1 MEPKPLPLTKDL
13 QQLIAASRGLWS
25 LDAAGLT
32 RSQTAIPALL
42 HGEAYV
48 TETPR
53 TRVLLLSGLS
63 GEKADTALALDA
75 LKIYLDGGETL
86 TDKLALSAVPC
97 ANPDGMT
104 QGVAPENG
112 AGGRPAEN
120 YPPIVGFFND
130 RRNPEQRYLWR
141 WIGLQAPD
149 LILEVQVGEAVSWV
163 SSASATLLLPTIEAT
178 RMEETAGSLLA
189 ALGSHMANGLGA
201 VPGLRLTAPAA
212 ALREELGRLWSVLQQ
227 TPGLRTSP
235 ARRELYNRST
245 RTPLGITRLLATIY
259 GHSLEPVVY
268 TQGMSL
274 SARLRLARLDPTYAD
289 PSAAIADIVA
299 PYVDGSKP
307 WFEGEPGTPALA
319 GLIWAMQLADSTR
332 ERRYADLVV
341 QMADH
346 YQPGADG
353 GAPPPSDADFRTE
366 DMFMNGAMLGRAF
379 RLTGETRY
387 LDLLTRFLLAA
398 RTQQDGG
405 LFWHARSTPW
415 LWGRGNGF
423 AALGYAETLT
433 YLPEDHPDRG
443 RLIDQHVRHLAAL
456 RSRQHAS
463 GMYPQ
468 VLDTPGSYLEL
479 TVTCMTGYAMA
490 RALRRGWLDESYQ
503 DSVERAWR
511 GVTERIDDAGGL
523 VDCCTDTGAQ
533 DSLQAYL
540 DRPAVFGRDNRGG
553 SMAMWFALEMEQL
566 RRSPGK

>member
-1 MEPKPLPLTKDL
+1 MESKPSPIMKDL
-13 QQLIAASRGLWS
+13 RPLIAASDGLWS
-25 LDAAGLT
+25 LDAVGLT

-75 LKIYLDGGETL
+75 MKIYLDGGETL
-86 TDKLALSAVPC
+86 TDTVALSAVPC

-104 QGVAPENG
+104 LGVAPENG
-112 AGGRPAEN
+112 AGGRPAED

-149 LILEVQVGEAVSWV
+149 LILEVQIGEAVSWV

-201 VPGLRLTAPAA
+201 VPGLRLTTPAA

-245 RTPLGITRLLATIY
+245 RTPLGIARLLATIY

-274 SARLRLARLDPTYAD
+274 SARLRLARLDPTYSD
-289 PSAAIADIVA
+289 PSADIAEIVA

-307 WFEGEPGTPALA
+307 WFESEPGTPALA
-319 GLIWAMQLADSTR
+319 GLIWAMQLAESTR

-341 QMADH
+341 QMADR
-346 YQPGADG
+346 YQPDAEG

-387 LDLLTRFLLAA
+387 LDLLTQFLLAA
-398 RTQQDGG
+398 RTQQDDG

-415 LWGRGNGF
+415 FWGRGNGF
-423 AALGYAETLT
+423 AALGYAEALT

-443 RLIDQHVRHLAAL
+443 ELVDQHVRHLGAL
-456 RSRQHAS
+456 RTRQHAS

-468 VLDTPGSYLEL
+468 VLDTPGSYHEF
-479 TVTCMTGYAMA
+479 TATCMTGYAMA

-503 DSVERAWR
+503 DSVDRAWR

-540 DRPAVFGRDNRGG
+540 DRPAVFGHDNRGG

-566 RRSPGK
+566 RRSQGK

>member
-1 MEPKPLPLTKDL
+1 MESKPSPIMKDL
-13 QQLIAASRGLWS
+13 RPLIAASDGLWS
-25 LDAAGLT
+25 LDAVGLT

-75 LKIYLDGGETL
+75 MKIYLDGGETL
-86 TDKLALSAVPC
+86 TDTVALSAVPC

-104 QGVAPENG
+104 LGVAPENG
-112 AGGRPAEN
+112 AGGRPAED

-141 WIGLQAPD
+141 WVGLQAPD
-149 LILEVQVGEAVSWV
+149 LILEVQVGEPVSWL

-201 VPGLRLTAPAA
+201 VPGLRLTTPAA
-212 ALREELGRLWSVLQQ
+212 ALREELGRLWSVLQK

-235 ARRELYNRST
+235 ARRELFNRST
-245 RTPLGITRLLATIY
+245 RSPLGIARLLATIY
-259 GHSLEPVVY
+259 GHSLDPVVY
-268 TQGMSL
+268 TRGMSL
-274 SARLRLARLDPTYAD
+274 SGRLRLARLDPTYSD
-289 PSAAIADIVA
+289 PSADIAEIVA

-307 WFEGEPGTPALA
+307 WFESEPGTPALA
-319 GLIWAMQLADSTR
+319 GLIWAMQLAESTR

-341 QMADH
+341 QMADR
-346 YQPGADG
+346 YQPDAEG

-387 LDLLTRFLLAA
+387 LDLLTKFLLAA
-398 RTQQDGG
+398 RTQQDDG

-423 AALGYAETLT
+423 AALGYSETLT

-443 RLIDQHVRHLAAL
+443 ALIEQHVRHLEAL
-456 RSRQHAS
+456 RSRQHPS

-468 VLDTPGSYLEL
+468 VLDTPGSYLEF
-479 TVTCMTGYAMA
+479 TATCMAGYAMA

-503 DSVERAWR
+503 ASVDRAWR

-523 VDCCTDTGAQ
+523 IDCCTDTGAQ

-540 DRPAVFGRDNRGG
+540 DRPAVFGGDNRGG

-566 RRSPGK
+566 RRSQGK

>member
-1 MEPKPLPLTKDL
+1 MIAKDL
-13 QQLIAASRGLWS
+13 QQLIAAANGLWS

-32 RSQTAIPALL
+32 RSRTAIPALL
-42 HGEAYV
+42 HREAYV

-75 LKIYLDGGETL
+75 MKTYLDGGETL
-86 TDKLALSAVPC
+86 TDTVALSAVPC
-97 ANPDGMT
+97 ANPDGMAL
-104 QGVAPENG
+104 GVAPENG

-149 LILEVQVGEAVSWV
+149 LVLEVQAGESVSWV

-189 ALGSHMANGLGA
+189 ALGSHMANGIGA
-201 VPGLRLTAPAA
+201 VPGLRLTTPAA
-212 ALREELGRLWSVLQQ
+212 ALPDELKRLWSVLRQ

-245 RTPLGITRLLATIY
+245 RPPLGIARLLATIY
-259 GHSLEPVVY
+259 GRSLDPVVY

-274 SARLRLARLDPTYAD
+274 SGRLRLARLDPTYSD
-289 PSAAIADIVA
+289 PSAAIADVVA

-319 GLIWAMQLADSTR
+319 GLIWAMQLAESTR

-341 QMADH
+341 EMADH

-398 RTQQDGG
+398 RTQQDDG

-415 LWGRGNGF
+415 FWGRGNGF

-443 RLIDQHVRHLAAL
+443 ALIAQHVRHLEAL
-456 RSRQHAS
+456 RARQHAS

-468 VLDTPGSYLEL
+468 VLDTPGAYHEF
-479 TVTCMTGYAMA
+479 TATCMTGYAMA
-490 RALRRGWLDESYQ
+490 RALRRGWLDASYR
-503 DSVERAWR
+503 DSVDRAWR
-511 GVTERIDDAGGL
+511 GVTERIDDAGGM

-540 DRPAVFGRDNRGG
+540 DRPAVFGRDDRGG
-553 SMAMWFALEMEQL
+553 SMAMWFALEMEQS
-566 RRSPGK
+566 RRSQGK

>member
-1 MEPKPLPLTKDL
+1 MESKSLPIMKDL
-13 QQLIAASRGLWS
+13 QQLIAAANGLWS

-63 GEKADTALALDA
+63 GEKADTALALDTM
-75 LKIYLDGGETL
+75 KIYLDGGETL
-86 TDKLALSAVPC
+86 SDTVALSAVPC
-97 ANPDGMT
+97 ANPDGMAL
-104 QGVAPENG
+104 GVAPENG
-112 AGGRPAEN
+112 AGGRPAED

-141 WIGLQAPD
+141 WVGLQAPD
-149 LILEVQVGEAVSWV
+149 LILEVQAGEEVSWV

-201 VPGLRLTAPAA
+201 VPGLRLTTPAA

-245 RTPLGITRLLATIY
+245 RTPLGIARLLATIY

-274 SARLRLARLDPTYAD
+274 SARLRLARLDPTYSN
-289 PSAAIADIVA
+289 PSTAIAEVVA
-299 PYVDGSKP
+299 PYVDGDKP

-341 QMADH
+341 QMADR
-346 YQPGADG
+346 YQPGTDG

-379 RLTGETRY
+379 RLSGETRY
-387 LDLLTRFLLAA
+387 LDLLTRFLLGA
-398 RTQQDGG
+398 RTQQDDG

-415 LWGRGNGF
+415 FWGRGNGF

-443 RLIDQHVRHLAAL
+443 ALIDQHVRHLEAL

-468 VLDTPGSYLEL
+468 VLDTPGSYLEF
-479 TVTCMTGYAMA
+479 TATCMTGYAMA
-490 RALRRGWLDESYQ
+490 RALRRGWLDESYR
-503 DSVERAWR
+503 DSVDRAWR

-566 RRSPGK
+566 RRAQGR

>member
-1 MEPKPLPLTKDL
+1 MIAKDL
-13 QQLIAASRGLWS
+13 QQLIAAANGLWS

-75 LKIYLDGGETL
+75 MKIYLDGGETL
-86 TDKLALSAVPC
+86 TDTVALSAVPC

-104 QGVAPENG
+104 LGVAPENG
-112 AGGRPAEN
+112 AGGRPAED

-149 LILEVQVGEAVSWV
+149 LILEVQAGEAVSWV

-201 VPGLRLTAPAA
+201 VPGLRLTTPAA
-212 ALREELGRLWSVLQQ
+212 ALREELGRLWAVLQQ

-245 RTPLGITRLLATIY
+245 RTPLGIARLLATIY

-274 SARLRLARLDPTYAD
+274 SARLRLARLDPTYSN
-289 PSAAIADIVA
+289 PSAAIAEVVA
-299 PYVDGSKP
+299 PYVDGDKP

-319 GLIWAMQLADSTR
+319 GLIWAMQLAESTR

-341 QMADH
+341 QMADR
-346 YQPGADG
+346 YQPGTDG

-379 RLTGETRY
+379 RLSGETRY
-387 LDLLTRFLLAA
+387 LDLLTHFLLAA
-398 RTQQDGG
+398 RTQQDDG

-415 LWGRGNGF
+415 FWGRGNGF

-443 RLIDQHVRHLAAL
+443 ALIDQHVRHLEAL

-468 VLDTPGSYLEL
+468 VLDTPGSYLEF
-479 TVTCMTGYAMA
+479 TATCMTGYAMA
-490 RALRRGWLDESYQ
+490 RALRRGWLDESYK
-503 DSVERAWR
+503 DSVDRAWQ

-540 DRPAVFGRDNRGG
+540 DRPAIFGHDNRGG

-566 RRSPGK
+566 RRAQGK

>member
-1 MEPKPLPLTKDL
+1 MESKSLPIANDL
-13 QQLIAASRGLWS
+13 QQLIAASHGLWS

-42 HGEAYV
+42 HHEAYA
-48 TETPR
+48 TEPPR
-53 TRVLLLSGLS
+53 TRVLLLSGLA

-75 LKIYLDGGETL
+75 LKLYLDGGEAL
-86 TDKLALSAVPC
+86 TGTVALSAVPC

-104 QGVAPENG
+104 LGVAPENG

-141 WIGLQAPD
+141 WVGLQAPD
-149 LILEVQVGEAVSWV
+149 LILEVQAGEAISWV
-163 SSASATLLLPTIEAT
+163 SSASATLLSPTIEAS
-178 RMEETAGSLLA
+178 RMEETAGSFLA

-201 VPGLRLTAPAA
+201 VPGLRLTTPAA
-212 ALREELGRLWSVLQQ
+212 ALPEQLSRLWSVLQQ

-235 ARRELYNRST
+235 ARRELYVRST
-245 RTPLGITRLLATIY
+245 RPPLGIARLMATIY
-259 GHSLEPVVY
+259 GHHLDPVVY

-274 SARLRLARLDPTYAD
+274 SARLRLARLDPTYPD
-289 PSAAIADIVA
+289 PAASIADIVA
-299 PYVDGSKP
+299 PYVDGDRP
-307 WFEGEPGTPALA
+307 WFDGEPGTPALA
-319 GLIWAMQLADSTR
+319 GLIWAMQLAESTR
-332 ERRYADLVV
+332 ERRYADLLV
-341 QMADH
+341 QMADR

-398 RTQQDGG
+398 RTQQDDG

-415 LWGRGNGF
+415 FWGRGNGF

-433 YLPEDHPDRG
+433 YLPGDHPERG
-443 RLIDQHVRHLAAL
+443 ALMEQHVRHLEAL
-456 RSRQHAS
+456 RSRQHPS

-468 VLDTPGSYLEL
+468 VLDTPGSYHEF
-479 TVTCMTGYAMA
+479 TATCMAGYAMA
-490 RALRRGWLDESYQ
+490 RALRRGWLDESYRE
-503 DSVERAWR
+503 SVDRAWR

-533 DSLQAYL
+533 DGLQAYL

-566 RRSPGK
+566 RRAQAR

>member
-1 MEPKPLPLTKDL
+1 MESKSLPIMKDL
-13 QQLIAASRGLWS
+13 QQLIAASNGLWS
-25 LDAAGLT
+25 LDAVGLT

-75 LKIYLDGGETL
+75 MKIYLDGGETL
-86 TDKLALSAVPC
+86 TDTVALSAVPC
-97 ANPDGMT
+97 ANPDGMAL
-104 QGVAPENG
+104 GVAPENG

-149 LILEVQVGEAVSWV
+149 LILEVQAGEAVSWV

-201 VPGLRLTAPAA
+201 VPGLRLTTPAA
-212 ALREELGRLWSVLQQ
+212 ALREELGRLWAVLQQ

-245 RTPLGITRLLATIY
+245 RTPLGIARLLATIY

-274 SARLRLARLDPTYAD
+274 SARLRLARLDPTYSN
-289 PSAAIADIVA
+289 PSAAIAEVVA
-299 PYVDGSKP
+299 PYVDGDKP

-341 QMADH
+341 QMADR
-346 YQPGADG
+346 YQPGTDG

-379 RLTGETRY
+379 RLSGETRY
-387 LDLLTRFLLAA
+387 LDLLTQFLLAA
-398 RTQQDGG
+398 RTQQDDG

-415 LWGRGNGF
+415 FWGRGNGF
-423 AALGYAETLT
+423 AALGYAEALT

-443 RLIDQHVRHLAAL
+443 ALIDQHVRHLEAL

-468 VLDTPGSYLEL
+468 VLDTPGSYLEF
-479 TVTCMTGYAMA
+479 TATCMTGYAMA
-490 RALRRGWLDESYQ
+490 RALRRGWLDESYK
-503 DSVERAWR
+503 DSVDRAWQ

-540 DRPAVFGRDNRGG
+540 DRPAIFGRDNRGG

-566 RRSPGK
+566 RRSQGK

>member
-1 MEPKPLPLTKDL
+1 M
-13 QQLIAASRGLWS
+13 
-25 LDAAGLT
+25 
-32 RSQTAIPALL
+32 
-42 HGEAYV
+42 
-48 TETPR
+48 
-53 TRVLLLSGLS
+53 
-63 GEKADTALALDA
+63 
-75 LKIYLDGGETL
+75 TL
-86 TDKLALSAVPC
+86 
-97 ANPDGMT
+97 
-104 QGVAPENG
+104 GVAPENG

-141 WIGLQAPD
+141 WVGLQAPD

-178 RMEETAGSLLA
+178 RMEETAGSFLA

-212 ALREELGRLWSVLQQ
+212 ALREELGRLWSVLQR

-235 ARRELYNRST
+235 ARRELYIRST
-245 RTPLGITRLLATIY
+245 RPPLGIARLLATIY
-259 GHSLEPVVY
+259 GHSLDPVVY

-274 SARLRLARLDPTYAD
+274 SARLRLARLDPTYSD
-289 PSAAIADIVA
+289 PSTAIADVVA
-299 PYVDGSKP
+299 PYVEGSQP

-319 GLIWAMQLADSTR
+319 GLIWAMQLAESTR
-332 ERRYADLVV
+332 ERRYADLIV
-341 QMADH
+341 QMADR
-346 YQPGADG
+346 YQPGTDG

-387 LDLLTRFLLAA
+387 LDLLTQFLLAA
-398 RTQQDGG
+398 RTQQDDG

-433 YLPEDHPDRG
+433 YLPDDHPDRG
-443 RLIDQHVRHLAAL
+443 ALIEQHVRHLEAL
-456 RSRQHAS
+456 RTRQHAS

-468 VLDTPGSYLEL
+468 VLDTPGSYHEF
-479 TVTCMTGYAMA
+479 TATCMTGYAMA
-490 RALRRGWLDESYQ
+490 RALRRGWLDESYR
-503 DSVERAWR
+503 DSVDRAWR

-540 DRPAVFGRDNRGG
+540 DRPAIFGRDNRGG

-566 RRSPGK
+566 RRSQGK

>member
-1 MEPKPLPLTKDL
+1 MIAKDL
-13 QQLIAASRGLWS
+13 QQLIAASNGLWS
-25 LDAAGLT
+25 LDAVGLT

-75 LKIYLDGGETL
+75 MKIYLDGGETL
-86 TDKLALSAVPC
+86 TDTVALSAVPC

-104 QGVAPENG
+104 LGVAPENG
-112 AGGRPAEN
+112 AGGRPAED

-141 WIGLQAPD
+141 WVGLQAPD
-149 LILEVQVGEAVSWV
+149 LILEVQIGEAVSWV

-201 VPGLRLTAPAA
+201 VPGLRLTTPAA
-212 ALREELGRLWSVLQQ
+212 ALREELGRLWAVLQQ

-245 RTPLGITRLLATIY
+245 RTPLGIARLLATIY

-274 SARLRLARLDPTYAD
+274 SARLRLARLDPTYSN
-289 PSAAIADIVA
+289 PSAAIAEVVA
-299 PYVDGSKP
+299 PYVDGDKP

-341 QMADH
+341 QMADR
-346 YQPGADG
+346 YQPGTDG

-387 LDLLTRFLLAA
+387 LDLLTQFLLAA
-398 RTQQDGG
+398 RTQQDDG

-415 LWGRGNGF
+415 FWGRGNGF
-423 AALGYAETLT
+423 AALGYAEALT

-443 RLIDQHVRHLAAL
+443 ELIDQHVRHLEAL
-456 RSRQHAS
+456 RTRQHAS

-468 VLDTPGSYLEL
+468 VLDTPGSYHEF
-479 TVTCMTGYAMA
+479 TATCMTGYAMA
-490 RALRRGWLDESYQ
+490 RALRRGWVDESYK
-503 DSVERAWR
+503 DSVDCAWQ

-540 DRPAVFGRDNRGG
+540 DRPAIFGRDNRGG

-566 RRSPGK
+566 RRSQGK

>member
-1 MEPKPLPLTKDL
+1 MESKSLPIMKDL
-13 QQLIAASRGLWS
+13 QQLIAASNGLWS
-25 LDAAGLT
+25 LDAVGLT

-75 LKIYLDGGETL
+75 LKFYLDGGETL
-86 TDKLALSAVPC
+86 SDTVALSAVPC
-97 ANPDGMT
+97 ANPDGMAL
-104 QGVAPENG
+104 GVAPENG
-112 AGGRPAEN
+112 AGGRPAED

-149 LILEVQVGEAVSWV
+149 LILEVQAGEAVSWV

-201 VPGLRLTAPAA
+201 VPGLRLTTPAS
-212 ALREELGRLWSVLQQ
+212 ALREELGRLWAVLQQ

-245 RTPLGITRLLATIY
+245 RTPLGIARLLATIY

-274 SARLRLARLDPTYAD
+274 SARLRLARLDPTYSN
-289 PSAAIADIVA
+289 PSAAIAEVVA
-299 PYVDGSKP
+299 PYVDGDKP

-341 QMADH
+341 QMADR
-346 YQPGADG
+346 YQPGTDG

-379 RLTGETRY
+379 RLSGETRY
-387 LDLLTRFLLAA
+387 LDLLTQFLLAA
-398 RTQQDGG
+398 RTQQDDG

-415 LWGRGNGF
+415 FWGRGNGF
-423 AALGYAETLT
+423 AALGYAEALT

-443 RLIDQHVRHLAAL
+443 ALIDQHVRHLEAL

-468 VLDTPGSYLEL
+468 VLDTPGSYLEF
-479 TVTCMTGYAMA
+479 TATCMTGYAMA
-490 RALRRGWLDESYQ
+490 RALRRGWLDESYK
-503 DSVERAWR
+503 DSVDRAWQ

-540 DRPAVFGRDNRGG
+540 DRPAVFGHDNRGG

-566 RRSPGK
+566 RRAQGR